1 MLLKIRLLI
10 WEQKGNKMKYCK
22 LTIGKNEV
30 TLTPA
35 NRFTK
40 LIWKFIGF
48 SVDDTAKDILITEG
62 KKKEK

>member
-1 MLLKIRLLI
+1 
-10 WEQKGNKMKYCK
+10 MKYCK

-62 KKKEK
+62 KKKGK